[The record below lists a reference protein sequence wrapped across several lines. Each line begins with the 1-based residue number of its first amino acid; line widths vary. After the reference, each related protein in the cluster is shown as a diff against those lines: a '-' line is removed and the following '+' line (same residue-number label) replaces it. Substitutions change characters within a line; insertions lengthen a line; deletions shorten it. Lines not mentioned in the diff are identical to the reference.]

1 MITDI
6 SYVFEDLKISAKR
19 VGYHMHVTKSPNSK
33 YPNLSMNLSDPS
45 ESAIMPEINIVTI
58 LDPTG
63 NWCYFKPT
71 IKFPVLTT
79 TADDFADNIAY
90 IISEKWAE
98 IGRFITE
105 LNNFEYYATE
115 E

>member
-6 SYVFEDLKISAKR
+6 SYVFEDLKISAER
-19 VGYHMHVTKSPNSK
+19 AGYHMHVTKSPNYK
-33 YPNLSMNLSDPS
+33 YPILSMELSDPS
-45 ESAIMPEINIVTI
+45 ESAIMPKIDIVTI
-58 LDPTG
+58 PELTG
-63 NWCYFKPT
+63 NCCYFKPT
-71 IKFPVLTT
+71 IRFPDLTT
-79 TADDFADNIAY
+79 TDADFADNIAY

-105 LNNFEYYATE
+105 LNNFEYYAAE